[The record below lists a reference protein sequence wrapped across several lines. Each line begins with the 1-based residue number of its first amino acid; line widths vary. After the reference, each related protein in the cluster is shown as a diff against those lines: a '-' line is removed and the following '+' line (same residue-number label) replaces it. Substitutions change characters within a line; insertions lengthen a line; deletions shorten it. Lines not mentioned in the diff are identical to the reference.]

1 MPSSSWFLANSL
13 AVTSLAHHKY
23 AQFRQEAMKCLHRIP
38 WKRLVVPRLVLN
50 NGVVI
55 PRGEKKKKKRLRA
68 GFPTMNR
75 RESGDEVVGVAGALA
90 EVLLSKS
97 VALPARFPG
106 AEVGIAPLQWNM
118 QAFYMLIKP
127 PPRSADLSG

>member
-1 MPSSSWFLANSL
+1 MFAPDPMETPCCPKTCPEQRRGHPS
-13 AVTSLAHHKY
+13 
-23 AQFRQEAMKCLHRIP
+23 
-38 WKRLVVPRLVLN
+38 
-50 NGVVI
+50 
-55 PRGEKKKKKRLRA
+55 RGKKKKRLRA

-75 RESGDEVVGVAGALA
+75 RELGDEVVGVAGALA

-97 VALPARFPG
+97 VALPAPFPG